1 MLKLKTH
8 QRTQLLL
15 GIRCRCSESQ
25 DGDLSA
31 KNSRVKISQDGEVK
45 GKDGGGWGMV
55 EWEKE
60 EDVTDSIMT
69 LQSRRTWR
77 GSSQKP
83 L

>member
-15 GIRCRCSESQ
+15 EIRCRCSESQ
-25 DGDLSA
+25 DGNQTSA
-31 KNSRVKISQDGEVK
+31 KNSRVKISQDGEAK

-60 EDVTDSIMT
+60 EVEQI
-69 LQSRRTWR
+69 
-77 GSSQKP
+77 
-83 L
+83 